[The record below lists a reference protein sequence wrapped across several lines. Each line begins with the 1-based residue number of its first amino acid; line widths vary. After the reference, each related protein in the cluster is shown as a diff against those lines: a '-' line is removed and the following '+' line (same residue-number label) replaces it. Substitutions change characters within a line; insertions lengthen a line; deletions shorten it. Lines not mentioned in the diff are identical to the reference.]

1 MHSRPTSKIVVLS
14 FLFIYFL
21 MLQPTF
27 GWDKAGEVDTL
38 LTGLYKQGQFNGA
51 VLIAKNGQVVFKK
64 ACGIAN
70 IDKKTPLTTATPF
83 NLASVAKQF
92 TAMAIMI
99 LEEKGKLKYDD
110 SIAKYLPELEHY
122 KAVTIRRLLNH
133 TGGFMEYEEL
143 FEKHK
148 WDTSKTADNN
158 DLIALLKKQ
167 QPALLFEPGSKFIY
181 SNTGYVLLAS
191 IIQKASGQPYET
203 FLKQN
208 IFDPLGM
215 KNSFAYNLK
224 MKQCPGEHERAMG
237 FIMRDSTPTSFD
249 LTYLDGVMG
258 DGNVYCSA
266 EDLFIWDQALYT
278 EKLVK
283 KATLAQAFTPGKL
296 NNGSATDYGYGWSLS
311 ADQKSVRH
319 QGAWVGFRAF
329 IYRDMSTNSSL
340 IILDNSTNRY
350 FAQIMRTLF
359 VYLID

>member
-14 FLFIYFL
+14 FLFSYFL
-21 MLQPTF
+21 LLQPTF

-38 LTGLYKQGQFNGA
+38 LTDLCKQGQFNGA
-51 VLIAKNGQVVFKK
+51 VLISKNGKVVFKK

-70 IDKKTPLTTATPF
+70 TDKKTPLTTATPF

-143 FEKHK
+143 FEKYK
-148 WDTSKTADNN
+148 WDTSKTVDNN

-167 QPALLFEPGSKFIY
+167 QPALLFEPGSKFMY
-181 SNTGYVLLAS
+181 SNTGYVLLGS
-191 IIQKASGQPYET
+191 IIQKASGQPFEI

-215 KNSFAYNLK
+215 KNSFAYNLN
-224 MKQCPGEHERAMG
+224 MKQCPAERAMG
-237 FIMRDSTPTSFD
+237 FIMRDSTPSLFD

-266 EDLFIWDQALYT
+266 DDLFIWDQALYT

-283 KATLAQAFTPGKL
+283 KATLALAFTPGKL
-296 NNGSATDYGYGWSLS
+296 NNGTSTDYGFGWGLS
-311 ADQKSVRH
+311 GDQKSVRH
-319 QGAWVGFRAF
+319 QGAWVGFRTF
-329 IYRDMSTNSSL
+329 IYRDMSTNSAL

-350 FAQIMRTLF
+350 FSQIIRTF
-359 VYLID
+359 FEYAID

>member
-1 MHSRPTSKIVVLS
+1 MHLRSTSKISILS
-14 FLFIYFL
+14 ILILCFPLS
-21 MLQPTF
+21 QSVF
-27 GWDKAGEVDTL
+27 GWDKAGEVEAL
-38 LTGLYKQGQFNGA
+38 LTDLCKEGQFNGA
-51 VLIAKNGQVVFKK
+51 VLISKNGQVVFKK

-133 TGGFMEYEEL
+133 TGGLADYAEL
-143 FEKHK
+143 FEKQK
-148 WDTSKTADNN
+148 WDTSKTVDNN

-167 QPALLFEPGSKFIY
+167 QPALLFEPGSKFMY
-181 SNTGYVLLAS
+181 SNTGYVLLGS
-191 IIQKASGQPYET
+191 IIQKASGQPFEI

-224 MKQCPGEHERAMG
+224 MKQCPAERAMG
-237 FIMRDSTPTSFD
+237 FIMRDSTPSPFD
-249 LTYLDGVMG
+249 LNYLDGIMG
-258 DGNVYCSA
+258 DGNVYCST

-283 KATLAQAFTPGKL
+283 KAALALAFTPGKL
-296 NNGSATDYGYGWSLS
+296 NNGSSTNYGFGWSLS
-311 ADQKSVRH
+311 EDQKSVRH
-319 QGAWVGFRAF
+319 TGAWVGF
-329 IYRDMSTNSSL
+329 
-340 IILDNSTNRY
+340 
-350 FAQIMRTLF
+350 
-359 VYLID
+359 